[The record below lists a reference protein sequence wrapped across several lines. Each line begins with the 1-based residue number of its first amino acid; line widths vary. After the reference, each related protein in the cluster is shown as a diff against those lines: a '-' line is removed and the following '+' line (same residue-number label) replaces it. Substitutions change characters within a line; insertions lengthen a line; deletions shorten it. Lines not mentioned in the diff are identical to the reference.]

1 VTIKGTL
8 ETFNL
13 PDLLQMLAFNQ
24 KAGTLVLETA
34 AGARTVCV
42 ERGMF
47 GFVEGDGL
55 PSRTAARILRRTGAV
70 TPDRLA
76 RAEAITANSGRYLG
90 DALTDLGAIDAEQRA
105 SITRAATAE
114 LAFDLVQTSITRF
127 EFVEGRRLSPAGAE
141 ADAIEPMMPVE
152 GFLIDLTRKQ
162 DEWSMLRQ
170 DVPTEE
176 EVFERTDLS
185 PDVRELDVPEALVS
199 RVLPLL
205 DGSRTVAAVVEES
218 DHDRFSVVKTI
229 AHLARQGVL
238 RTTGTSS
245 LTARAEELARRGRP
259 TDALPLL
266 RLAVA
271 RGDADPS
278 VRARLA
284 DALVAS
290 GDRLG
295 AAAELDAYATAVET
309 ADPVTA
315 FDALHRAQDLRGDDV
330 ASAVK
335 TCDCYLRNAARLR
348 KRLDDALRALKSLV
362 GAATAAQRPVEA
374 ATRLAQFV
382 ERGEAPAEDLLV
394 LADLWAAAGR
404 RPEAAQA
411 LVRRAEILLHQGRVP
426 QAREVLR
433 RAVTLDPTRVD
444 ARRRLGELDN
454 AESRRRHQRRLLVL
468 GSLLGL
474 TAASAG
480 AVYLVHDGRAS
491 HAAEAS
497 LGRVETSARDAEAT
511 GNEALAAFQRVVDA
525 TADGTALDGALE
537 GAVATLTRVCEAA
550 ARAVR
555 MGVSAAEEE
564 LREVTGPRSTGALE
578 RLRDIDARR
587 AAIVAR
593 AEIAVRGVGQRAV
606 QALDQGEKAYAD
618 GRFRDAR
625 ALLQQSARLSFD
637 DPTRASR
644 ARKNLD
650 AVEGYMAGYQ
660 RARGAF
666 DEALEADR
674 TDEAWRL
681 GCRMLATYLD
691 SDLTRELLLPVPVT
705 TTPRAARV
713 RVGASGPPTAAPT
726 TVRYSPF
733 GDLVLTARAPGCV
746 PQSITLPSYA
756 ALRGAEA
763 TGGHAPVRLSF
774 ALTEGARW
782 TSHAKASAGPF
793 DLGETAWVAS
803 EDGLTVHTLRP
814 TDGTLMEV
822 RALPAI
828 TDRVRALGRSPAG
841 GLWLLVGLRSF
852 VLAPEGGAPWQFQTS
867 GRLERAP
874 AVAASTMLL
883 ADDTGILA
891 GLDPTKGTP
900 RWRGTLDAAPAQAP
914 VATPLG
920 FLLTTAA
927 GDVVTVNP
935 NDGKTSVLVPGTAR
949 KAALALWWGDAVL
962 VIGGRDGLAEIA
974 PNGRVVRTLGTA
986 DPDPA
991 FSLAADKDVVVWVER
1006 SGLVRALPRG
1016 AAEAFDVGG
1025 AGGAAVAPAVADGAV
1040 YCVGRDRVLR
1050 VARFDAPDRLAWKVT
1065 LPGAALAPPVVAGEL
1080 VIVRTDAGTVAFER

>member
-1 VTIKGTL
+1 MTIKGTL

-42 ERGMF
+42 ERGLF
-47 GFVEGDGL
+47 GFVQGDLL
-55 PSRTAARILRRTGAV
+55 PSRTAARILRRTSAV
-70 TPDRLA
+70 ASDRLA

-90 DALTDLGAIDAEQRA
+90 DALTDLGVIDAAQR
-105 SITRAATAE
+105 TAVTHQAISE

-127 EFVEGRRLSPAGAE
+127 EFVEGRRLAPSGTEAE
-141 ADAIEPMMPVE
+141 AIEPLMPVD
-152 GFLIDLTRKQ
+152 GFLIDLTRKL
-162 DEWSMLRQ
+162 DEWSLLRQ
-170 DVPTEE
+170 EIPTEE

-185 PDVRELDVPEALVS
+185 PDLRELDVPEEVVT

-218 DHDRFSVVKTI
+218 DHDRFSVVKTV
-229 AHLARQGVL
+229 AHLVRQGVL
-238 RTTGTSS
+238 RATGTSS

-259 TDALPLL
+259 ADALPLL

-284 DALVAS
+284 DALTAA
-290 GDRLG
+290 GDRVG
-295 AAAELDAYATAVET
+295 AAAELDAYAGSVET
-309 ADPVTA
+309 ADPVAA

-330 ASAVK
+330 ASACK
-335 TCDCYLRNAARLR
+335 TCDCYLRNAPRLR
-348 KRLDDALRALKSLV
+348 KRLDDALRALKALV
-362 GAATAAQRPVEA
+362 GAATAAQRPAEA

-404 RPEAAQA
+404 RPDAAQA

-444 ARRRLGELDN
+444 ARRRLGDLDN
-454 AESRRRHQRRLLVL
+454 AESRRRHRRRLVVL
-468 GSLLGL
+468 GALLGL

-497 LGRVETSARDAEAT
+497 LGRVEGAAREAEST

-525 TADGTALDGALE
+525 TAEGTAVDGALE
-537 GAVATLTRVCEAA
+537 GAVTTLQRVCETA
-550 ARAVR
+550 ARGVR
-555 MGVSAAEEE
+555 AAITSAEEE
-564 LREVTGPRSTGALE
+564 LREVTGPRASAALD
-578 RLRDIDARR
+578 RLRDLDARR

-593 AEIAVRGVGQRAV
+593 AQIAVRGVGERAT
-606 QALDQGEKAYAD
+606 QTLDQGEKAYAE
-618 GRFRDAR
+618 GRFRDAK

-637 DPTRASR
+637 DPGRASR

-650 AVEGYMAGYQ
+650 AVEGYVAGFT
-660 RARGAF
+660 RARAAF
-666 DEALEADR
+666 DAALEADR

-705 TTPRAARV
+705 TEPRAARV
-713 RVGASGPPTAAPT
+713 RVGATGAPTAAPT

-733 GDLVLTARAPGCV
+733 GELALTARAPGCV
-746 PQSITLPSYA
+746 PQTAQLPSYA
-756 ALRGAEA
+756 KIREAEA
-763 TGGHAPVRLSF
+763 AGGQEPVRLAF
-774 ALTEGARW
+774 TLVEGARW
-782 TSHAKASAGPF
+782 TSHQKVSAGPF

-803 EDGLTVHTLRP
+803 EDGLAVHTLRP
-814 TDGTLMEV
+814 TDGSPMEV

-828 TDRVRALGRSPAG
+828 TDRIRALGRSPTG

-852 VLAPEGGAPWQFQTS
+852 LLVPEGGTPWQYQTS
-867 GRLERAP
+867 GRLERGP
-874 AVAASTMLL
+874 AVADSTMLL

-900 RWRGTLDAAPAQAP
+900 RWRGTLDAAPAQSP

-920 FLLTTAA
+920 FVLTTAS
-927 GDVVTVNP
+927 GDVVVVNP
-935 NDGKTSVLVPGTAR
+935 KDGKTTVLVPGAAR
-949 KAALALWWGDAVL
+949 RAALALWWGDSVL
-962 VIGGRDGLAEIA
+962 VVGGRDGLAEIA
-974 PNGRVVRTLGTA
+974 PNGRVVKTMGDA

-991 FSLAADKDVVVWVER
+991 FGLVSEKDAVAWVER
-1006 SGLVRALPRG
+1006 SGLVRALVRG
-1016 AAEAFDVGG
+1016 AAAPLDVGG
-1025 AGGAAVAPAVADGAV
+1025 VSVAAVTPALADGAV
-1040 YCVGRDRVLR
+1040 YSVGRDRVLR
-1050 VARFDAPDRLAWKVT
+1050 VARLDAPGSTAWKVK
-1065 LPGAALAPPVVAGEL
+1065 LPGTALGSPVIAGDL